1 MRIKKKRISDFTSII
16 GNVAQ
21 TSHYQVFFDGLSGD
35 LLAHLS
41 AKGVNRRFIGENA
54 GLLCST
60 AILPG
65 STLATSD
72 ITGNF
77 TGVTERFVHTRQFDT
92 MSLEFYVDKEYK
104 MIKFMEHWMEYITNG
119 SGENKS
125 NVGYHYRMKY
135 PRETSSGYK
144 ADKTKIVKFDRDYK
158 NQIEYT
164 FFGMFPKSL
173 NTTSIQ
179 YGNSD
184 ALKMSVTFNYERYI
198 AGRET
203 SISRR
208 RNISENTIPSKKG
221 IITGSLIS
229 DDGQSVPINFA
240 N

>member
-41 AKGVNRRFIGENA
+41 SKGVNRRFIGENT

-60 AILPG
+60 AMLPG
-65 STLATSD
+65 SNLSTAS

-77 TGVTERFVHTRQFDT
+77 TGVTEKFVHTRMFDQ
-92 MSLEFYVDKEYK
+92 MSLQFYVDKEYK
-104 MIKFMEHWMEYITNG
+104 MIKFMEHWMEYITSG

-125 NVGYHYRMKY
+125 NLGYHYRMKY
-135 PRETSSGYK
+135 PRENRSGYK
-144 ADKTKIVKFDRDYK
+144 SDKTKIVKFDRDYK

-164 FFGMFPKSL
+164 FFGMFPSAL
-173 NTTSIQ
+173 NSTSIQ

-203 SISRR
+203 SISRKT
-208 RNISENTIPSKKG
+208 NISENNIPSK
-221 IITGSLIS
+221 TP
-229 DDGQSVPINFA
+229 QVPNLVPVEFPQEFIA
-240 N
+240 

>member
-41 AKGVNRRFIGENA
+41 SKGVNRRFIGENA

-72 ITGNF
+72 IIGNF
-77 TGVTERFVHTRQFDT
+77 TGVTEKFVHTRMFDQ
-92 MSLEFYVDKEYK
+92 MSLQFYVDKEYK
-104 MIKFMEHWMEYITNG
+104 MIKFIEHWMEYITNG

-125 NVGYHYRMKY
+125 EVGYHYRMKY
-135 PRETSSGYK
+135 PREPRSGYK
-144 ADKTKIVKFDRDYK
+144 CDKTKIVKFDRDYK

-164 FFGMFPKSL
+164 FFGMFPLGLSS
-173 NTTSIQ
+173 TAVQ
-179 YGNSD
+179 YGTSD

-198 AGRET
+198 SGRES
-203 SISRR
+203 SISRKT
-208 RNISENTIPSKKG
+208 NISENTIPSK
-221 IITGSLIS
+221 IP
-229 DDGQSVPINFA
+229 SVPNLVPVEFPQEFIV
-240 N
+240 

>member
-1 MRIKKKRISDFTSII
+1 MLIKQNIAKFKPLLTD
-16 GNVAQ
+16 VAQ

-41 AKGVNRRFIGENA
+41 SKGVNRRFIGENA

-65 STLATSD
+65 SNLATAS

-77 TGVTERFVHTRQFDT
+77 TGVTEKFVHTRQFDQ

-104 MIKFMEHWMEYITNG
+104 MIKFIEHWMEYITNG

-125 NVGYHYRMKY
+125 DVGYHYRMKY
-135 PRETSSGYK
+135 PREPRSGYK

-164 FFGMFPKSL
+164 FFGMFPIGL
-173 NTTSIQ
+173 NSTAVQ

-184 ALKMSVTFNYERYI
+184 ALKMDVTFNYERYI

-203 SISRR
+203 SISRKT
-208 RNISENTIPSKKG
+208 NISENSIPSK
-221 IITGSLIS
+221 IP
-229 DDGQSVPINFA
+229 SVPNLVPAEFPQEFIA
-240 N
+240 

>member
-41 AKGVNRRFIGENA
+41 SKGVNRRFIGENA

-65 STLATSD
+65 SNLSTAN

-77 TGVTERFVHTRQFDT
+77 TGVTEKFVHTRMFDQ
-92 MSLEFYVDKEYK
+92 MVLDFYVDKEYK
-104 MIKFMEHWMEYITNG
+104 MIKFVEHWMEYITNG
-119 SGENKS
+119 SGENKT

-135 PRETSSGYK
+135 PREPRSGYK
-144 ADKTKIVKFDRDYK
+144 CDKTKIVKFDRDYK

-164 FFGMFPKSL
+164 FFGMFPLGLSS
-173 NTTSIQ
+173 TAVQ

-184 ALKMSVTFNYERYI
+184 VLKMSVTFNYERYI

-208 RNISENTIPSKKG
+208 RNVSENTIPSKKLPVPV
-221 IITGSLIS
+221 INTPTEIS
-229 DDGQSVPINFA
+229 PFPQEFIA
-240 N
+240 

>member
-41 AKGVNRRFIGENA
+41 SKGVNRRFIGENA

-65 STLATSD
+65 SNLATST
-72 ITGNF
+72 IAGNF
-77 TGVTERFVHTRQFDT
+77 TGVTEKFVHTRQFDT

-104 MIKFMEHWMEYITNG
+104 MIKFMEHWMEYITSG

-135 PRETSSGYK
+135 PREPRSGYK

-164 FFGMFPKSL
+164 FFGMFPSALNSTSL
-173 NTTSIQ
+173 Q

-198 AGRET
+198 SGRES

-208 RNISENTIPSKKG
+208 RGINENNMPSKAP
-221 IITGSLIS
+221 
-229 DDGQSVPINFA
+229 QVPDLVPVEFPQEFIA
-240 N
+240 

>member
-41 AKGVNRRFIGENA
+41 SKGVNRRFIGENA

-60 AILPG
+60 AMLPG
-65 STLATSD
+65 SNLSTAS

-77 TGVTERFVHTRQFDT
+77 TGVTEKFVHTRMFDQ
-92 MSLEFYVDKEYK
+92 MSLQFYVDKEYK

-135 PRETSSGYK
+135 PREPRSGYK
-144 ADKTKIVKFDRDYK
+144 CDKTKIVKFDRDYK

-164 FFGMFPKSL
+164 FFGMFPLGLSS
-173 NTTSIQ
+173 TAVQ
-179 YGNSD
+179 YGTSD

-208 RNISENTIPSKKG
+208 RGANENNIPSKP
-221 IITGSLIS
+221 S
-229 DDGQSVPINFA
+229 QVPDLVPVEFPQEFIA
-240 N
+240 

>member
-41 AKGVNRRFIGENA
+41 SKGVNRRFIGENA

-72 ITGNF
+72 IIGNF

-104 MIKFMEHWMEYITNG
+104 MIKFIEHWMEYITNG

-125 NVGYHYRMKY
+125 EVGYHYRMKY
-135 PRETSSGYK
+135 PREPRSGYK
-144 ADKTKIVKFDRDYK
+144 CDKTKIVKFDRDYK

-173 NTTSIQ
+173 NTTSVQ

-184 ALKMSVTFNYERYI
+184 ALKISVTFNYERYI
-198 AGRET
+198 SGRES
-203 SISRR
+203 SISRKT
-208 RNISENTIPSKKG
+208 NISENTIPSK
-221 IITGSLIS
+221 IP
-229 DDGQSVPINFA
+229 SVPNLVPVEFPQEFIV
-240 N
+240 

>member
-21 TSHYQVFFDGLSGD
+21 TSHYQVFFDGLSSG
-35 LLAHLS
+35 LLSHLS
-41 AKGVNRRFIGENA
+41 SKGVNRRFIGENA

-65 STLATSD
+65 SSLATSD
-72 ITGNF
+72 IAGNF
-77 TGVTERFVHTRQFDT
+77 TGVTEKFVHTRQFDT

-104 MIKFMEHWMEYITNG
+104 MIKFIEHWMEYITNG

-125 NVGYHYRMKY
+125 DVGYHYRMKY
-135 PRETSSGYK
+135 PREPRSGYK
-144 ADKTKIVKFDRDYK
+144 SDKTKIVKFDRDYK

-164 FFGMFPKSL
+164 FFGMFPRGL
-173 NTTSIQ
+173 NSTSVQ

-203 SISRR
+203 SISRKT
-208 RNISENTIPSKKG
+208 NVSENTIPS
-221 IITGSLIS
+221 IIS
-229 DDGQSVPINFA
+229 SVFS
-240 N
+240 

>member
-41 AKGVNRRFIGENA
+41 SKGVNRRFIGENA

-72 ITGNF
+72 IIGNF

-135 PRETSSGYK
+135 PREPRSGYK

-164 FFGMFPKSL
+164 FFGMFPIGL
-173 NTTSIQ
+173 NSTPVQ

-184 ALKMSVTFNYERYI
+184 ALRMDVTFNYERYI

-208 RNISENTIPSKKG
+208 RGANENNIPSKP
-221 IITGSLIS
+221 S
-229 DDGQSVPINFA
+229 QVPDLVPVEFPQEFIA
-240 N
+240 

>member
-60 AILPG
+60 AMLPG
-65 STLATSD
+65 SNLNTAT

-77 TGVTERFVHTRQFDT
+77 TGVTEKFVHTRMFDQ
-92 MSLEFYVDKEYK
+92 MSLQFYVDKEYK
-104 MIKFMEHWMEYITNG
+104 MIKFIEHWMEYITNG

-125 NVGYHYRMKY
+125 EVGYHYRMKY
-135 PRETSSGYK
+135 PREPRSGYK
-144 ADKTKIVKFDRDYK
+144 CDKTKIVKFDRDYK

-164 FFGMFPKSL
+164 FFGMFPLGLSS
-173 NTTSIQ
+173 TAVQ
-179 YGNSD
+179 YGTSD

-203 SISRR
+203 SISRKT
-208 RNISENTIPSKKG
+208 NISENSIPSK
-221 IITGSLIS
+221 IP
-229 DDGQSVPINFA
+229 SVPNLVPAEFPQEFIA
-240 N
+240 

>member
-41 AKGVNRRFIGENA
+41 SKGVNRRFIGENA
-54 GLLCST
+54 GLLCHT
-60 AILPG
+60 AVLPG
-65 STLATSD
+65 SNLSTAN

-77 TGVTERFVHTRQFDT
+77 TGVTEKFVHTRMFDQ

-119 SGENKS
+119 SGENKT

-135 PRETSSGYK
+135 PREPRSGYK
-144 ADKTKIVKFDRDYK
+144 CDKTKIVKFDRDYK

-173 NTTSIQ
+173 NTTSVQ

-184 ALKMSVTFNYERYI
+184 ALKISVTFNYERYI
-198 AGRET
+198 SGRES
-203 SISRR
+203 SISRKT
-208 RNISENTIPSKKG
+208 NISENTIPSKMP
-221 IITGSLIS
+221 
-229 DDGQSVPINFA
+229 SVPDLVGVEFPQEFIA
-240 N
+240 

>member
-41 AKGVNRRFIGENA
+41 SKGVNRRFIGENA

-60 AILPG
+60 AMLPG
-65 STLATSD
+65 SNLSTAS

-77 TGVTERFVHTRQFDT
+77 TGVTEKFVHTRMFDQ
-92 MSLEFYVDKEYK
+92 MSLQFYVDKEYK
-104 MIKFMEHWMEYITNG
+104 MIKFIEHWMEYITNG

-125 NVGYHYRMKY
+125 EVGYHYRMKY
-135 PRETSSGYK
+135 PREPRSGYK
-144 ADKTKIVKFDRDYK
+144 CDKTKIVKFDRDYK

-173 NTTSIQ
+173 NTTSVQ

-184 ALKMSVTFNYERYI
+184 ALKISVTFNYERYI
-198 AGRET
+198 SGRES
-203 SISRR
+203 SISRKT
-208 RNISENTIPSKKG
+208 NISENTIPSK
-221 IITGSLIS
+221 IP
-229 DDGQSVPINFA
+229 SVPNLVPVEFPQEFIV
-240 N
+240 

>member
-41 AKGVNRRFIGENA
+41 SKGVNRRFIGENA
-54 GLLCST
+54 GLLCHT
-60 AILPG
+60 AMLPG
-65 STLATSD
+65 SNLSTAS

-77 TGVTERFVHTRQFDT
+77 TGVTEKFVHTRMFDQ
-92 MSLEFYVDKEYK
+92 MSLQFYVDKEYK

-125 NVGYHYRMKY
+125 DVGYHYRMKY
-135 PRETSSGYK
+135 PREPRSGYK

-164 FFGMFPKSL
+164 FFGMFPIGL
-173 NTTSIQ
+173 NSTPIQ

-184 ALKMSVTFNYERYI
+184 ALKMDVTFNYERYI

-208 RNISENTIPSKKG
+208 RGANENNIPSKPP
-221 IITGSLIS
+221 
-229 DDGQSVPINFA
+229 QVPDLVPVEFPQEFIA
-240 N
+240 

>member
-41 AKGVNRRFIGENA
+41 SKGVNRRFIGENA

-72 ITGNF
+72 IIGNF

-104 MIKFMEHWMEYITNG
+104 MIKFIEHWMEYITNG

-125 NVGYHYRMKY
+125 EVGYHYRMKY
-135 PRETSSGYK
+135 PREPRSGYK
-144 ADKTKIVKFDRDYK
+144 CDKTKIVKFDRDYK

-173 NTTSIQ
+173 NTTSVQ

-184 ALKMSVTFNYERYI
+184 ALKISVTFNYERYI
-198 AGRET
+198 SGRES
-203 SISRR
+203 SISRKT
-208 RNISENTIPSKKG
+208 NISENTIPS
-221 IITGSLIS
+221 IIP
-229 DDGQSVPINFA
+229 SVPNLVPVEFPQEFIV
-240 N
+240 